1 MEHVLFAV
9 AIFIANIIQG
19 LTGFAGSLLAMPP
32 SINILGLI
40 PAKVAVNT
48 FGLVSSVILFV
59 KNFRKLEWKE
69 AVKIIIL
76 MGLGLGTGIALTN
89 IVEGNIL
96 LNIYAVFIILV
107 ALKEMFYKGALD
119 FNEIGLIIILFVAGL
134 FRDSL
139 FPEVLCLSFMYPRK
153 SKIPMRIVELL
164 D

>member
-48 FGLVSSVILFV
+48 FSLVSSVILFV

-76 MGLGLGTGIALTN
+76 MGLGLGTGIAGIIYFLSDPVIHKVGSVFSSFCLAFLSLTEDIIYMALVIF
-89 IVEGNIL
+89 IV
-96 LNIYAVFIILV
+96 
-107 ALKEMFYKGALD
+107 
-119 FNEIGLIIILFVAGL
+119 
-134 FRDSL
+134 S
-139 FPEVLCLSFMYPRK
+139 
-153 SKIPMRIVELL
+153 
-164 D
+164 